1 MRKKFLS
8 LALAL
13 AVCLGLAI
21 PALAAPEIPSDV
33 PVIRSHTKDPIE
45 PAPGTYQ
52 IRSAQAGALTDKNT
66 NTTITNF
73 VIRDS
78 NAKDFPNK
86 TYILPLGSTVTVSN
100 LRSDWANESGEVHI
114 VGIQAYSDPDG
125 DGVYDQWIYDFTK
138 DPPLVPL
145 AEEGVTYSSEEN
157 GRYSPQAY
165 MTKDNKLSF
174 DMKTLPGSVSFTSD
188 HLYETFGPN
197 TLVVLQVQVWTVLDP
212 VSVTA
217 FPTRVASTVAYL
229 LPGEDAADKAGTP
242 DKTDTPDKTPDKTDT
257 PSAAPAF
264 TDVDAGAYYAAPVAW
279 AVEKSITGGV
289 TPTTFGPDQNCTN
302 AQILTFIWRAYG
314 RPEPTIANPFTNSIP
329 ADYEKAAVW
338 AYEKGLVSGDT
349 FDADKPCTRAM
360 AVTYQWQAAGSPEAA
375 QAAGFTDVPADA
387 AYAPAVAWA
396 KEKKITGGVDEA
408 QTRFDPDKVCSR
420 GEIVTFLHRD
430 LA

>member
-8 LALAL
+8 LVLAL

-33 PVIRSHTKDPIE
+33 PVIRTRAPGPLE

-66 NTTITNF
+66 NTTIGNF
-73 VIRDS
+73 IVRDS
-78 NAKDFPNK
+78 NAKDFPYK
-86 TYILPLGSTVTVSN
+86 TYILPLGSTVIVSN
-100 LRSDWANESGEVHI
+100 LRSDWANESGEVHV

-125 DGVYDQWIYDFTK
+125 DGVYDQWIYDFQK

-145 AEEGVTYSSEEN
+145 AEESVAYPPEEN

-165 MTKDNKLSF
+165 MTKDNKMSF
-174 DMKTLPGSVSFTSD
+174 DMEALPGTVSFTSD
-188 HLYETFGPN
+188 YLYETFGPN
-197 TLVVLQVQVWTVLDP
+197 TLVVLQVQVWTVINPDP
-212 VSVTA
+212 VTA
-217 FPTRVASTVAYL
+217 FPTRVASTAAYL
-229 LPGEDAADKAGTP
+229 ISDEKAADTP
-242 DKTDTPDKTPDKTDT
+242 EKPDA
-257 PSAAPAF
+257 PSKPSAF
-264 TDVDAGAYYAAPVAW
+264 TDVDADAYYAAPVAW
-279 AVEKSITGGV
+279 AVEKEITGGV